1 VPYRLT
7 LSRARS
13 TIVSEPPISEKLSA
27 LHAPGGPPEPKAVA
41 DLRSNGL
48 TGNPEW
54 GAELTIRHGLKLLG
68 E

>member
-1 VPYRLT
+1 
-7 LSRARS
+7 
-13 TIVSEPPISEKLSA
+13 VSEPPISEKLSA